1 MTKIKMLKF
10 REGVVDWIQSLRKKY
25 PRCKIIISSRYNHE
39 LEIIDEY
46 LDIEFQLSQPSYCP
60 CLMTLVQFETKDRMG
75 TVTIWEDYFYMEYE
89 VIDLET
95 DTMTAERFGK
105 VPEIDRIKF
114 YMEMVVKKVLE
125 RGRLEMEIYPVD
137 GEHH

>member
-1 MTKIKMLKF
+1 
-10 REGVVDWIQSLRKKY
+10 
-25 PRCKIIISSRYNHE
+25 
-39 LEIIDEY
+39 
-46 LDIEFQLSQPSYCP
+46 
-60 CLMTLVQFETKDRMG
+60 MG